1 VELGIGQGEPL
12 SDMIAKGCVMLCFRE
27 SQGAHGALVVSF

>member
-1 VELGIGQGEPL
+1 VELGIGQSETLP
-12 SDMIAKGCVMLCFRE
+12 DMIAKGCVMLCFSE